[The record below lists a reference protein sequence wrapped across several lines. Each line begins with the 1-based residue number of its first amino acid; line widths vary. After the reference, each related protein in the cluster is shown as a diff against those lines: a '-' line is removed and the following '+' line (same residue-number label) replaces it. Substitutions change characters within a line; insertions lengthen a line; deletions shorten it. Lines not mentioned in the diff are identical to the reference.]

1 MRFKLVLKA
10 LFIAMVSTSVSGATD
25 STAMLALYEI
35 SAEVNA
41 SSSQIWTSTPIEFGK
56 PITYEFGEYQLSM
69 LFEPTEADEFTLAAS
84 LNAIAL
90 STNAIVYTMLSESLV
105 GKISTPRSFGQSEFT
120 IEEGEISISIVLRL
134 SVIE

>member
-1 MRFKLVLKA
+1 
-10 LFIAMVSTSVSGATD
+10 
-25 STAMLALYEI
+25 
-35 SAEVNA
+35 
-41 SSSQIWTSTPIEFGK
+41 
-56 PITYEFGEYQLSM
+56 M

-84 LNAIAL
+84 FNAIAL
-90 STNAIVYTMLSESLV
+90 STNAIVYMMLSESLV